1 MKISIGTN
9 IKEGPWGG
17 GNLFAINLRNYL
29 IKQGHNVVH
38 NLKDDDIDII
48 LITEPRKTSESSA
61 FTHIEVLN
69 YLSYVKSDTLV
80 VHRFNECDERKNTNY
95 VNKYLINANKVAD
108 HTIFVSDWL
117 RQLYVNQGLM
127 RENLDVIYAGA
138 DENIFNSNNLIKWD
152 SVGPIKLV
160 THHWGANWNKGFD
173 FYLILDE
180 LVGKAEW
187 KNKLEFTYIGN
198 IPQKANF
205 KNSSI
210 IKPLSGA
217 LLADEIKKNHIYI
230 TGSINEPSGNHHI
243 EASQCGLPV
252 LYINSGGIPEYCNN
266 YGIMFNNKEDFEEKL
281 LNLIENYSTFS
292 KKLESYPFSASKMS
306 LDYLNLFERMYENKE
321 VYFKSRDIEY
331 KKSFFGKKIFNY
343 KRKKINY

>member
-1 MKISIGTN
+1 M
-9 IKEGPWGG
+9 
-17 GNLFAINLRNYL
+17 
-29 IKQGHNVVH
+29 
-38 NLKDDDIDII
+38 
-48 LITEPRKTSESSA
+48 
-61 FTHIEVLN
+61 
-69 YLSYVKSDTLV
+69 
-80 VHRFNECDERKNTNY
+80 
-95 VNKYLINANKVAD
+95 
-108 HTIFVSDWL
+108 
-117 RQLYVNQGLM
+117 
-127 RENLDVIYAGA
+127 
-138 DENIFNSNNLIKWD
+138 
-152 SVGPIKLV
+152 
-160 THHWGANWNKGFD
+160 
-173 FYLILDE
+173 
-180 LVGKAEW
+180 
-187 KNKLEFTYIGN
+187 
-198 IPQKANF
+198 
-205 KNSSI
+205 
-210 IKPLSGA
+210 
-217 LLADEIKKNHIYI
+217 ADEIKKNHIYI